1 MLLDTRKVVI
11 EKIEGCDDAV
21 VVNEGKEE
29 EDEKMAATD
38 ASAKAAT
45 AATPEETP
53 SIPTTDRKITTKLLL
68 SPKSVLSMSCPK
80 NPNVNA
86 NYPNPN
92 TYLTKSTTNRG
103 QVVVRALAS
112 SSTN

>member
-68 SPKSVLSMSCPK
+68 SPKFVLSMLCEKEFRQRQLPE
-80 NPNVNA
+80 P
-86 NYPNPN
+86 
-92 TYLTKSTTNRG
+92 
-103 QVVVRALAS
+103 
-112 SSTN
+112 